1 MSDTPIDVDAEAI
14 FLDGSWYTREDLSR
28 RIKAMRYQGDFTVA
42 RPSAA
47 LEQLTQTLST
57 VRTLVF
63 RCTPDLAE
71 GLNQLAARTGH
82 SVGAVIREAVTQLL
96 EDQGVPVAGGGGAG
110 SGKPPSAPAPQAP
123 TPAPPVSAA
132 PAIST
137 AASSAPAPAPA
148 AAARPASPSAP
159 SYPTGPMQSA
169 PAAQPAPSSSFNSL
183 PVVIDVDD
191 DDEEPQQQ
199 EPTVRRSI
207 PMAPTGTT
215 QDDLPKVIVDEQPMV
230 IAGPGALANAGVA
243 RPPDLPKK
251 PADHKP
257 DEAVSSEHRWF
268 KQ

>member
-28 RIKAMRYQGDFTVA
+28 RIKAMLDQGDFNVA

-82 SVGAVIREAVTQLL
+82 SVGAVIREAVAQML
-96 EDQGVPVAGGGGAG
+96 EEQGVPLAGGGGTG
-110 SGKPPSAPAPQAP
+110 SGKAPLAPAPQGQ
-123 TPAPPVSAA
+123 
-132 PAIST
+132 
-137 AASSAPAPAPA
+137 APAPA
-148 AAARPASPSAP
+148 AVASTQPAASPAPTPGAAVRPASPSAP

-169 PAAQPAPSSSFNSL
+169 PVANPAPSSSYNSL